1 MNIYRLFQL
10 IPNIKGKHR
19 LGRFLFSKTISTKN
33 DVNIFCRNGVKMI
46 CPNFKEYVAFELL
59 INGIYEARNIEYVI
73 HNTPKNGVIFDV
85 GANIGAIAIM
95 LAKRRPDVHL
105 YCFEASKKVFNY
117 LLKNI
122 ELNGLTNITAINCLL
137 VDEIQGELPFYSP
150 DELNGK
156 GSMAPVFTSTSE
168 MIQTETL
175 DNFLEINEISKVDFI
190 KIDVEGFECTVL
202 SGSKTILTKY
212 KPKILFEF
220 LDWAEEL
227 SKVNQI
233 GDAQRLLLDSGYQI
247 FNLSNQ
253 FIQLKDPLL
262 SGGADL
268 VGIPKYL

>member
-1 MNIYRLFQL
+1 MLYKIFQL
-10 IPNIKGKHR
+10 LPEIKGKHR
-19 LGRFLFSKTISTKN
+19 LSRLILHNKISKKN
-33 DVNIFCRNGVKMI
+33 DIISCKNGLLFL
-46 CPNFKEYVAFELL
+46 CPNYKENVSFELL
-59 INGIYEARNIEYVI
+59 INGIYESRNIEFI
-73 HNTPKNGVIFDV
+73 LNNIPKNGVFFDV
-85 GANIGAIAIM
+85 GANIGAISIPI
-95 LAKRRPDVHL
+95 AKKRPDITI
-105 YCFEASKKVFNY
+105 YCFEASQKVFSY
-117 LLKNI
+117 LKKNI
-122 ELNGLTNITAINCLL
+122 ELNGLNNIKAMNSLL
-137 VDEIQGELPFYSP
+137 VDELKGELPFYSP

-168 MIQTETL
+168 MIQSETL
-175 DNFLEINEISKVDFI
+175 DNFLELNKISNVDFI

-202 SGSKTILTKY
+202 SGGRTILTEY

-233 GDAQRLLLDSGYQI
+233 GDAQRLLFDAGYQI

-268 VGIPKYL
+268 VGIPK